1 MTDQPTK
8 RRGRPRK
15 DQADPQTLD
24 RLLRS
29 GLETLTSQG
38 FTRAGLEPMLR
49 KAGVP
54 KGSFYHY
61 FENKEA
67 YGRALLDAYQLYF
80 TKRLMRCFDDAVLP
94 PLERLRQW
102 HDLAIKG
109 MQKHGYQR
117 GCLVGNLATEA
128 SLLSEE
134 FVHEVELVWQDW
146 QQRLAVL
153 LDEARELGDIPADSD
168 TDELAELFWTGW
180 EGAVLRARLQQS
192 GEPMTRF
199 LEHFL
204 RYCGANQNTPE
215 AGGSHV

>member
-15 DQADPQTLD
+15 DQTDPQTLD

-38 FTRAGLEPMLR
+38 FTRAGLEPMLK

-80 TKRLMRCFDDAVLP
+80 TKRLMRCFDDTVLP

-109 MQKHGYQR
+109 MQKHDYQR

-204 RYCGANQNTPE
+204 RYCSAKQQPE